1 MLSPLVLT
9 FLVFGIPVWL
19 YCTLKQASAS
29 GKLYTTKPTNKEQ
42 PTVQT
47 SLGWV
52 YLKYNDRHPCFE
64 LWYLLSKLIVAI
76 LPACLSSA
84 PEAWLAGCMLAVQ
97 LAGLVL
103 LVRQHPFASLEEQLQ
118 RKNPKLSEMLMDSRS
133 QSKGAEDGK
142 AKNPLA
148 ELAVIMHLCTLLC
161 MVVGFIFL
169 SLPSYETDITV
180 AETQSKFGSS
190 YGSYSASRA
199 APSLPS
205 GHKGNIE
212 RTILVAIFL
221 LLFFGSLVYS
231 TLVAVHLT
239 IQGATNKQSQ
249 LVELQSL
256 IIKRATIFMKEPIVQ
271 QQARGDS
278 DSWAKFIK
286 LCDDVTAL
294 AEGGKAVHNVT
305 DAVLLLFMPPA
316 KANSAANPNSITNP
330 VSEEPEETAVP
341 ERRTSVTRESS
352 QQQGRSMSFTTSAST
367 SAPRAISDRLLAQI

>member
-29 GKLYTTKPTNKEQ
+29 GKLYTTKPTNKEH
-42 PTVQT
+42 TVQT

-52 YLKYNDRHPCFE
+52 YLKYNDQHPCFE

-84 PEAWLAGCMLAVQ
+84 PGAWQAGCMFAVQ
-97 LAGLVL
+97 LAGLIL

-118 RKNPKLSEMLMDSRS
+118 RKNPKLSKMLMDSRS
-133 QSKGAEDGK
+133 KSKGAEDGK
-142 AKNPLA
+142 AENKNPLA
-148 ELAVIMHLCTLLC
+148 ELAVTMQTCSLLC

-169 SLPSYETDITV
+169 SLPSYETDSLPV
-180 AETQSKFGSS
+180 AETRCNCDSS
-190 YGSYSASRA
+190 YGSYSASGA

-212 RTILVAIFL
+212 HTILVAIFL

-231 TLVAVHLT
+231 TFVAAHLT

-256 IIKRATIFMKEPIVQ
+256 IIK
-271 QQARGDS
+271 QARRADP
-278 DSWAKFIK
+278 DRAEFIL
-286 LCDDVTAL
+286 LCDAVTAL

-305 DAVLLLFMPPA
+305 DAVLLLFMPLA

-330 VSEEPEETAVP
+330 VSEEPEEPAVP
-341 ERRTSVTRESS
+341 ERSTSITREPS
-352 QQQGRSMSFTTSAST
+352 QQGRAISFTTSASI
-367 SAPRAISDRLLAQI
+367 SAPRACSDRLLAQI